1 MASFTRVGLATG
13 LASLTLACVTELG
26 SSDAGRTGTGG
37 TGVSGDG
44 DGVVPGDGDGVVP
57 GDGDGVVPGDGDG
70 VVTIDPTVCETT
82 IVPGRTP
89 LRRLTT
95 PEYNATV
102 RDLLGDT
109 SAPANNFPPPEE
121 SAGFLNN
128 ADVYRTTDLHAEA
141 WLTAAEEMTAAY
153 RAAGNLTLPCMADAT
168 PCATEFIRD
177 MGKRAFRRPLTD
189 DEVASYLARF
199 DAGMTDGSFEEGLEW
214 VLERMLQSPHFL
226 YRVETEAAGQPA
238 GTVVPLNNYSIATR
252 LSYFLWST
260 MPDAELLAAADAG
273 QLSTPEQV
281 RLQAERMMGMD
292 RFDETLHS
300 FHAQVLGWEHVYG
313 APKIA
318 ATTPAWDADLQVD
331 MIEEAELFVKSIF
344 DAGGTFSDLL
354 TATHT
359 FVTPRLAQFYGITYP
374 GTGTEFMRVD
384 NVPHRH
390 GLLTQPS
397 ILAGHAHPNQSAPV
411 KRGELIRKHLLCT
424 DPPPPPANL
433 VIEIPAPTPDTT
445 TRQRF
450 EEHRVNPGCAGC
462 HVLLDPLG
470 MPFENYDEFGR
481 WRDTDGGQTVDASG
495 GLTMIPSLGNAVD
508 SAEVPVNG
516 PAELGSQLAEV
527 SEAHDCF
534 LFNWFRYS
542 MGRQEE
548 ATDTCTIAT
557 LRDDFAASGQN
568 LRELLLTIVTS
579 DAFLYRQDQPQ

>member
-1 MASFTRVGLATG
+1 MSSSTRLGLVTG

-26 SSDAGRTGTGG
+26 NNEGGGGSS
-37 TGVSGDG
+37 GVIGDG
-44 DGVVPGDGDGVVP
+44 DGVFGSGGIDGSGGIGVIGDGDGDVP
-57 GDGDGVVPGDGDG
+57 F
-70 VVTIDPTVCETT
+70 DPSICETT
-82 IVPGRTP
+82 TAPGRTP
-89 LRRLTT
+89 LRRLTG

-121 SAGFLNN
+121 SVGFLNN

-141 WLTAAEEMTAAY
+141 WLTAAEQMAADY

-189 DEVASYLARF
+189 DEVTSYLARF

-226 YRVETEAAGQPA
+226 YRVETETEGQPA

-260 MPDAELLAAADAG
+260 MPDPELLAAADAG

-281 RLQAERMMGMD
+281 RLQAERMMGMPQ
-292 RFDETLHS
+292 FDATLHS
-300 FHAQVLGWEHVYG
+300 FHAQVLGWDRVYG

-359 FVTPRLAQFYGITYP
+359 FVTPRLAQFYGISYP
-374 GTGTEFMRVD
+374 GTGTEFVRVD

-397 ILAGHAHPNQSAPV
+397 ILAGHAHPNQSSPV
-411 KRGELIRKHLLCT
+411 GRGELIRKHLLCT

-433 VIEIPAPTPDTT
+433 VIEIPAVTADTT

-450 EEHRVNPGCAGC
+450 EAHRSDPGCANC

-481 WRDTDGGQTVDASG
+481 WRDMDGGQPVDASG
-495 GLTMIPSLGNAVD
+495 GLTAIPSLGNAAD
-508 SAEVPVNG
+508 PAEVPVNG
-516 PAELGSQLAEV
+516 PAELGEQLAAV
-527 SEAHDCF
+527 PEAHDCL

-548 ATDTCTIAT
+548 ANDTCTIAT
-557 LRDDFAASGQN
+557 LREDFSASGQN

-579 DAFLYRQDQPQ
+579 DAFLYRQEQP